1 VKTLNDLNDG
11 QIAKIGSYKRAQGVS
26 RRLMELGL
34 MPGVTVRFIK
44 SAPLGDPIALD
55 VDGRQLSRFNK
66 TNRNSRHQPQLHQ
79 TTRNP
84 LSPLVRTNFC
94 NLTVV

>member
-1 VKTLNDLNDG
+1 MKTLNDLNNG
-11 QIAKIGSYKRAQGVS
+11 QIAKIGSYKPTLNAA

-55 VDGRQLSRFNK
+55 VDGRQLSLRRK
-66 TNRNSRHQPQLHQ
+66 DAAQILIQP
-79 TTRNP
+79 
-84 LSPLVRTNFC
+84 V
-94 NLTVV
+94 